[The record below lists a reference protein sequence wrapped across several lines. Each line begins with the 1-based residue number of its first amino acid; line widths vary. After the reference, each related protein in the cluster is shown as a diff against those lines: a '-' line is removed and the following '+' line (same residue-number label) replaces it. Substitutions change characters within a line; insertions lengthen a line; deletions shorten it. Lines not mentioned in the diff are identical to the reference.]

1 MRYIVVLFVLV
12 LAGCVRHE
20 PVVLD
25 ISDTSIR
32 IEHNVDVRA
41 GSVEETAAASCAVYN
56 KRPMLVSTKRSEK
69 DVFFVRE
76 SLYACQ

>member
-1 MRYIVVLFVLV
+1 MRYIVVFCVLV
-12 LAGCVRHE
+12 LAGCARHE

-25 ISDTSIR
+25 VSDTSVR
-32 IEHNVDVRA
+32 IEHNVDVLD
-41 GSVEETAAASCAVYN
+41 GSVEETAAASCAIYN
-56 KRPMLVSTKRSEK
+56 KRPKLVSTKRSEK